1 MTRRKI
7 KHSRQVEA
15 RKALPYACCKNC
27 GTRLEGPYCHNCG
40 QYALD
45 LNQSMWSFV
54 KEYFSNAY
62 QMDRRLW
69 PTLKL
74 LFSRPGALTQEF
86 MAGKVNSYV
95 HPLKMNMFLLVVVVL
110 VFLMSAGLFGK
121 PELGTSGDVD
131 ADKVM
136 RLLEAIKGAVRSY
149 MPLLI
154 LLMSPF
160 LGFAVK
166 LLNRKT
172 GKPYMEHFVFAL
184 HYNAFLEI
192 VLMLYLSL
200 DRFCHFKGIGA
211 IFAVLI
217 MVYLTLAQRRVY
229 GSSWPKSVMKSAIVN
244 FIYFMTLIVAIVL
257 ILTVVVMANA
267 EVFNME

>member
-1 MTRRKI
+1 MTRRKK

-62 QMDRRLW
+62 QLDRRLW

-74 LFSRPGALTQEF
+74 MFSRPGALTQEF

-95 HPLKMNMFLLVVVVL
+95 HPLKMNMFLLVVVVV
-110 VFLMSAGLFGK
+110 VFLFSAGLFGS
-121 PELGTSGDVD
+121 PAVMTDGDVD
-131 ADKVM
+131 ADKAM
-136 RLLEAIKGAVRSY
+136 RLLEAIKSAIRSY
-149 MPLLI
+149 LPLAI
-154 LLMSPF
+154 LLMSPM
-160 LGFAVK
+160 LGLAVK

-172 GKPYMEHFVFAL
+172 HKPFMEHFVFAL

-192 VLMLYLSL
+192 VLMLYLPL

-211 IFAVLI
+211 IFTVLI
-217 MVYLTLAQRRVY
+217 LAYLTLAQRRVY
-229 GSSWPKSVMKSAIVN
+229 GSSWPKSVIKSAIID
-244 FIYFMTLIVAIVL
+244 FIYFAALIAVITI
-257 ILTVVVMANA
+257 ILTVVISTNTDMLN
-267 EVFNME
+267 FD